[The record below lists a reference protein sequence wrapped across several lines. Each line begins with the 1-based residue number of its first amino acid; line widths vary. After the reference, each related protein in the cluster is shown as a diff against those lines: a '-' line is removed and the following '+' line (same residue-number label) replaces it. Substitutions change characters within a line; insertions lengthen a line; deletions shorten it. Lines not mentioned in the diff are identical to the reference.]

1 MTDFKRRIEF
11 DVGKT
16 RLRTPMPNTGLFDI
30 IDALATRADESPAC
44 LLVCEVHAQ
53 CLTCQES
60 VQAKAGSGLESVEG
74 GVVIACP
81 ECGARQGVSNC
92 FWTSSKVP
100 KLLQGAVPVS
110 R

>member
-1 MTDFKRRIEF
+1 MIDLKRRFES
-11 DVGKT
+11 DVGNA

-30 IDALATRADESPAC
+30 IHALATKADEPPAC

-81 ECGARQGVSNC
+81 ECGARQAVSNHLFLDVIQC
-92 FWTSSKVP
+92 
-100 KLLQGAVPVS
+100 A
-110 R
+110 